1 MITLGISSTSE
12 IFQLTTE
19 EFLDKE
25 DNIIFY
31 FDNVLIFHMKGIW
44 TIFERPQSVG
54 LRLKIN
60 LN

>member
-12 IFQLTTE
+12 IFQLTME

-31 FDNVLIFHMKGIW
+31 FDNVLIFHM
-44 TIFERPQSVG
+44 
-54 LRLKIN
+54 
-60 LN
+60 